1 MNVHIAQQQSQE
13 LAQKLWAI
21 ANDLRGQMDASRF
34 KDYILGVIFYRY
46 LSERTERYMNDL
58 LVDDKISYREAL
70 KDSNLAPV
78 VRKYSLDHLGY
89 IIEPEYLFAS
99 LINEINGKEFSI
111 DHLDKAISKLT
122 ESTLGQKSEAAF
134 EKLFDDM
141 DLTNK
146 DLGREV
152 SERTEKMSKIMLKIA
167 DIQFDTENSEIDI
180 LGTAYMILIGL
191 FQSEAGKKGGEFFT
205 PVCASKLLT
214 RLVTIGLNEIRYA
227 CDPCAGSGS
236 LLLQVKEH
244 LTNHKIGHYYGQE
257 YNGSTFNLLR
267 MNLLMHGVL
276 HHQFTV
282 YNGDTLKHD
291 NFYENGKPIYFDIQV
306 TNPPFS
312 SHWMPGT
319 EENEDPRY
327 SAAGAMAPNS
337 YADLAFLEHM
347 VYHMAEDGRIGIV
360 LPHGVLFRGGK
371 ELTIRKYLINKL
383 NCIDAIIGLPANM
396 FHGTSIPACI
406 VILKKKRNGNSNNIL
421 FIDASKDFIKG
432 KNQNSISDEHIDKI
446 VNAYI
451 ERKDIEKYAH
461 VASLDEI
468 KKKDFNLNIPR
479 YVDTFEKEEE
489 IDIKGVAEELNTIND
504 DIAKETS
511 LFQES
516 LKNLVSENDEVM
528 AGIKMLINVLGENE

>member
-58 LVDDKISYREAL
+58 LVDDQISYREAL

-371 ELTIRKYLINKL
+371 ELAIRKYLINKL

-406 VILKKKRNGNSNNIL
+406 VILKKKRNGNGNNIL

-461 VASLDEI
+461 VALLDEI
-468 KKKDFNLNIPR
+468 KKNDFNLNIPR
-479 YVDTFEKEEE
+479 YVDTFEKEEG
-489 IDIKGVAEELNTIND
+489 IDIKAVAEELNTIND
-504 DIAKETS
+504 DIVKETS